1 MTEKSTEIALF
12 RGKQIR
18 KTIHN
23 DEWWFSVTDVIE
35 ILTETKNPIDYIKK
49 VRKRD
54 QELAEGWGQI
64 VTPLKL
70 ETAGGIQKVNCAGS
84 SRTESARLKA

>member
-1 MTEKSTEIALF
+1 MAEQSTEIALF

-18 KTIHN
+18 KTIYN
-23 DEWWFSVTDVIE
+23 DEWWFSVIDIIE
-35 ILTETKNPIDYIKK
+35 ILAETKNPTDYIKK

-70 ETAGGIQKVNCAGS
+70 ETAGGIQN
-84 SRTESARLKA
+84 

>member
-1 MTEKSTEIALF
+1 MAEQPTEIALF
-12 RGKQIR
+12 KGKEIR

-23 DEWWFSVTDVIE
+23 DEWWFSVMDVVE
-35 ILTETKNPIDYIKK
+35 ILAETKNPTDYIKK

-54 QELAEGWGQI
+54 QELAKGWGQI

-70 ETAGGIQKVNCAGS
+70 QTADGI
-84 SRTESARLKA
+84 